1 MSDMATIVEHS
12 ATVIPFTNPR
22 SLISQDRGTRAPAR
36 DRARHDGPLPDNVVV
51 LARFARESRRSTGR
65 FWLGGPP
72 EGEAA

>member
-1 MSDMATIVEHS
+1 MATIAEHN

-22 SLISQDRGTRAPAR
+22 SRISQDGGTRAVTR
-36 DRARHDGPLPDNVVV
+36 DRTWQDGPLPDNVVV

>member
-1 MSDMATIVEHS
+1 MATIAEHN
-12 ATVIPFTNPR
+12 ATVIPFTNPCSR
-22 SLISQDRGTRAPAR
+22 ISQDGGRRAVAR
-36 DRARHDGPLPDNVVV
+36 DRTRHDGPLPDNVVV